1 MDHPT
6 RRLALTTLVGAALGL
21 RLSPR
26 AHAATAIE
34 QRPVANFD
42 RIDWQAVGELHIE
55 QTGRERLTIE
65 AEPAVLAKV
74 VTEVRQGLLRIAF
87 APGRVQA
94 SAPIR
99 FRLELKSLRTLQAG
113 GSGEI
118 RIGAL
123 TTPELALRLTGSDN
137 LHLAHLDARSLD
149 VQLDGSGDVT
159 IDGGSVLT
167 QRVRLAGSGRHSAP
181 ALASREAHASL
192 EGSGDIELAVR
203 ERLVAR
209 ISGSGDVS
217 YHGRPQ
223 VQQTVDGAGS
233 VRPASGGQKY

>member
-6 RRLALTTLVGAALGL
+6 RRIALSALVGTALGL
-21 RLSPR
+21 KLSR
-26 AHAATAIE
+26 QAHAATTTE

-42 RIDWQAVGELHIE
+42 RIDWQALGELHIE

-65 AEPAVLAKV
+65 AEPAVLAKTI
-74 VTEVRQGLLRIAF
+74 TEVRQGLLRIAF
-87 APGRVQA
+87 APGRVQTQ
-94 SAPIR
+94 APIR
-99 FRLELKSLRTLQAG
+99 FKLEVKSLRALQAG

-118 RIGAL
+118 RIGPL
-123 TTPELALRLTGSDN
+123 TTPELVLRLTGSDN

-149 VQLDGSGDVT
+149 AQLEGSGDLT

-181 ALASREAHASL
+181 TLASRQADASI
-192 EGSGDIELAVR
+192 EGSGDIELAAS
-203 ERLVAR
+203 ERLIAR
-209 ISGSGDVS
+209 ITGSGDVH

-233 VRPASGGQKY
+233 VRPARGGQKY